1 MRDLTDDVALM
12 RPVIDALRASGC
24 DPDRV
29 LVRVGL
35 PPGGLP
41 AGRFPHSA
49 QNLFWKAA
57 ADECGEEHVGLH
69 LAEHLPA
76 FHGLLLEY
84 LFLSS
89 DTFGAGL
96 RHSLR
101 YVRLL
106 SDTLQAQLEVEGERA
121 VLSLGESPAI
131 NRHFPEML
139 AGAVIRLFGALT
151 EGEFKPLEVQLM
163 NETGAPMERYRAV
176 YGCPNTE
183 TQELIDIFTAKG
195 LSEVSARRVALQL
208 MNDGRGALDTLSR
221 EALGIDPTELGG
233 NPWNAAGTS
242 FLLFSL
248 GALVP
253 VAPFLFLDGA
263 AALVASL
270 LSSLLA
276 LLFSGA
282 VTARFT
288 GRPLAFSAL
297 RQVLVGTLA
306 AAFTYGLGT
315 ALGVGLG

>member
-1 MRDLTDDVALM
+1 
-12 RPVIDALRASGC
+12 
-24 DPDRV
+24 
-29 LVRVGL
+29 
-35 PPGGLP
+35 
-41 AGRFPHSA
+41 
-49 QNLFWKAA
+49 
-57 ADECGEEHVGLH
+57 
-69 LAEHLPA
+69 
-76 FHGLLLEY
+76 
-84 LFLSS
+84 
-89 DTFGAGL
+89 
-96 RHSLR
+96 
-101 YVRLL
+101 
-106 SDTLQAQLEVEGERA
+106 
-121 VLSLGESPAI
+121 
-131 NRHFPEML
+131 
-139 AGAVIRLFGALT
+139 
-151 EGEFKPLEVQLM
+151 
-163 NETGAPMERYRAV
+163 
-176 YGCPNTE
+176 
-183 TQELIDIFTAKG
+183 
-195 LSEVSARRVALQL
+195 

-297 RQVLVGTLA
+297 RQVLVGNLA

>member
-1 MRDLTDDVALM
+1 MALGEWLSVTNAREM
-12 RPVIDALRASGC
+12 ASK
-24 DPDRV
+24 RI
-29 LVRVGL
+29 
-35 PPGGLP
+35 
-41 AGRFPHSA
+41 A
-49 QNLFWKAA
+49 
-57 ADECGEEHVGLH
+57 EE
-69 LAEHLPA
+69 E
-76 FHGLLLEY
+76 
-84 LFLSS
+84 
-89 DTFGAGL
+89 
-96 RHSLR
+96 
-101 YVRLL
+101 RLL
-106 SDTLQAQLEVEGERA
+106 
-121 VLSLGESPAI
+121 
-131 NRHFPEML
+131 
-139 AGAVIRLFGALT
+139 RL
-151 EGEFKPLEVQLM
+151 
-163 NETGAPMERYRAV
+163 
-176 YGCPNTE
+176 CPDTE

-270 LSSLLA
+270 LFSLLA